1 MSGYLTSLK
10 INNLQTQ
17 LDGAILAQGFVN
29 PLQIDLIGNGKNI
42 TGLGSLTGVDC
53 NFTNMSTTNLQTS
66 GDLEVETL
74 TCNGQLTA
82 HQIQGGTGQIMT
94 INCDPNSFVNLNTA
108 GRTYTGILYPNQV
121 LADTN
126 CGQTIRQLSDVNDVN
141 SIQVL
146 ISNGIVA
153 TNSIEAYSGTGINC
167 LSTFIFAPTQTYGDV
182 VCTSV
187 TSSGLITAS
196 DGLTINGPTVSNG
209 SIKTTDYIIT
219 DAIES
224 VEGNTGTIN
233 IESTANFNYPV
244 NFQTDITFAHIVTVP
259 DLIMGAGGVINGDP
273 TNLYT
278 MNNVGELNARNLRAT
293 GNVTASTAVGTP
305 ALSLGGAYPVTL
317 QSNNTLNAAGYP
329 ALQLSV
335 LKDGGV
341 VNSLVYDTILNPP
354 PSVTANTLAGVLTA
368 GNNANLQNILGIQ
381 TLQTNQ
387 IQAGGGGL
395 ITIEDTVTADSTI
408 TATGLITP
416 VLTLTG
422 ATATGV
428 SYNSPYL
435 QVKPATQTIY
445 GNVYDSVYNKP
456 PTPSGGGGGPS
467 KAFPGDQNSIAVNAL
482 NFDTYFTDGYG
493 DKWYTTQP
501 QMTWTIP
508 STAGPFNSISMTI
521 GNLIIAVGPNTGI
534 LTPLYVYITND
545 PTNFPGVCG
554 GGQGMINDHSLGMQQ
569 LQLST
574 PFTLTNCLL
583 SSINAVAGNNI
594 YIMMASQTAYYQMN
608 LVYTIQSIEFT
619 FEQIPVITASYAPI
633 VPP

>member
-53 NFTNMSTTNLQTS
+53 NFTNMTTTNLQTS
-66 GDLEVETL
+66 GNVTVPSL
-74 TCNGQLTA
+74 TCTGIISGNNITA
-82 HQIQGGTGQIMT
+82 IGGNPLSISA
-94 INCDPNSFVNLNTA
+94 NPSSYLSLNPA
-108 GRTYTGILYPNQV
+108 GRTITGIISPSQV
-121 LADTN
+121 LANTN
-126 CGQTIRQLSDVNDVN
+126 CGQQIRQISDANDVN

-146 ISNGIVA
+146 ISQGVVG
-153 TNSIEAYSGTGINC
+153 TNYIN
-167 LSTFIFAPTQTYGDV
+167 TFNSNNITCGAPLIFAEGQEYGDV
-182 VCTSV
+182 VCTGV
-187 TSSGLITAS
+187 TSSGPVTAS
-196 DGLTINGPTVSNG
+196 GLVTANAGLTIAGPTVSNG

-244 NFQTDITFAHIVTVP
+244 NFQTDTTFTQTVTVP
-259 DLIMGAGGVINGDP
+259 NLIMGAGGVINGDP

-293 GNVTASTAVGTP
+293 GNVTALTALASP
-305 ALSLGGAYPVTL
+305 ALGLGGAYPITL

-329 ALQLSV
+329 ALQLAV
-335 LKDGGV
+335 LKNGTTV
-341 VNSLVYDTILNPP
+341 VNSLVYDTVFNPP

-387 IQAGGGGL
+387 IQASGGGL

-408 TATGLITP
+408 TATGLLAP

-422 ATATGV
+422 ATATGIN
-428 SYNSPYL
+428 YNSPYL
-435 QVKPATQTIY
+435 QVKPASQTVY

-456 PTPSGGGGGPS
+456 PGGPS
-467 KAFPGDQNSIAVNAL
+467 VAFPPNVNNIAAGGDFNTI
-482 NFDTYFTDGYG
+482 FTDPNGAI
-493 DKWYTTQP
+493 WYAP
-501 QMTWTIP
+501 VPVLAWTIP
-508 STAGPFNSISMTI
+508 STSGPFNNVTMTANNFTFTSNM
-521 GNLIIAVGPNTGI
+521 GSVGE
-534 LTPLYVYITND
+534 LYLYITTG
-545 PTNFPGVCG
+545 PTNFPSGCG
-554 GGQGMINDHSLGMQQ
+554 GGSGIINDHSLIINTNGAV
-569 LQLST
+569 LS
-574 PFTLTNCLL
+574 NILL
-583 SSINAVAGNNI
+583 SSTNATAGNII
-594 YIMMASQTAYYQMN
+594 YIMVCSS
-608 LVYTIQSIEFT
+608 IQGVATQLGFTFQGIQFT
-619 FEQIPVITASYAPI
+619 FEQTPVLTLTFDPA
-633 VPP
+633 